1 MSDNQ
6 NPNKE
11 GIFSGEMDPDIAELI
26 GVEENEESE
35 GKPDFDDLF
44 GDGEKPEQKA
54 PEEIDLKKERFPE
67 ITRFEDKPKPIFQN
81 KNYYKQVLA
90 GEGDESK
97 KLHELLS
104 KFLKAEDPK
113 DRSMYR
119 SKLIPAYW
127 NLAQRIASKVYTDI
141 PQPKLIT
148 FRFGALLPT
157 IITQEQRIMLSKI
170 ILENDTGE
178 PFHYIDEWLKMVAQG
193 RVSTSA
199 TDETKTVKKKNDN
212 QKVFSQL
219 EKAKGQ
225 RDVQMGLV
233 KGKVVDMENLEDQLK
248 ENVATLVKHEKR
260 PGMGDLKDA
269 FSATQ
274 KDALNECMEIL
285 RKLSSMDRELN
296 GLYKDLEGAIEKYK
310 ELEEKANELGDISN
324 VDSESI
330 ISEFNTIR
338 QMAKLCVGRQGNHLP
353 ILMKQYFRANLPDI
367 GTRENVI
374 KEMAA
379 IEEIDP
385 GLFQRTFKRQT
396 NRIVPH
402 VILVPCY
409 GDYGIC
415 WEPFERFNRATSR
428 GRLAIPMYPK
438 DLRTAVLYAVAD
450 LRWQVAKEKAQH
462 YWMEEGLTGKYYQW
476 FTDKKMRGDV
486 RVSFIEDYILWILKE
501 SEGTQKLD
509 REVRG
514 VFWRNIPFPQDI
526 KDKLKNRGF
535 VYSELYKKDANIAM
549 SDGY

>member
-11 GIFSGEMDPDIAELI
+11 GIFSGEIDPDIAELI
-26 GVEENEESE
+26 GVEEEETE

-44 GDGEKPEQKA
+44 GNGEKPEKKA
-54 PEEIDLKKERFPE
+54 PEEVDLKKESFPE
-67 ITRFEDKPKPIFQN
+67 ITQFEEKPKPIFQN

-90 GEGDESK
+90 GEGEESK

-113 DRSMYR
+113 DRSLYR

-141 PQPKLIT
+141 AQPKLIT
-148 FRFGALLPT
+148 FRYGALLPT
-157 IITQEQRIMLSKI
+157 IISQEQRIMLSKI
-170 ILENDTGE
+170 ILENNIGE

-199 TDETKTVKKKNDN
+199 TDETKVIKKNDN
-212 QKVFSQL
+212 QKVFTQL

-225 RDVQMGLV
+225 RDVQTGLV
-233 KGKVVDMENLEDQLK
+233 KGKIVDMENFEDQLK

-285 RKLSSMDRELN
+285 RKLSAMDRELN
-296 GLYKDLEGAIEKYK
+296 VLYKDLEGAIDKYK

-353 ILMKQYFRANLPDI
+353 ILMKQYFRANPADI

-514 VFWRNIPFPQDI
+514 VFWRNIPFPQEI

-535 VYSELYKKDANIAM
+535 VYNDLYKKDTNIAM